1 MAIMI
6 SQLGRCIV
14 ICQHIFPLGAVMSL
28 WTKLYKMP
36 IVEHVHGSL
45 LFYAGQC
52 NDAFFKFS
60 ESKLITFIL
69 DSPVGLRTSGVLCK
83 SGKYVLAD
91 VVVNASGCKPNSHPV
106 FLQDLKL
113 GELCRKYLHLPQAF
127 HTVTKEWRI
136 LNRIWGTCGISSATF
151 ETTRVSSKT
160 FSGHL
165 LFFRLLVS
173 HFQVG
178 SKTFINRIM
187 GRLTWGYQSQRWLTI
202 LCKMK
207 AADYRHRLWQGV
219 QLCIHGTQWTHW
231 NSERLCICICPA
243 WAKTAAWSCISC
255 YQVSP
260 KRSWGGAVFYP
271 SISKVCIVHD
281 VHY

>member
-1 MAIMI
+1 MAIMV

-14 ICQHIFPLGAVMSL
+14 ICQHIFQLGAVMSL

-69 DSPVGLRTSGVLCK
+69 DTPVGLRTSGVLCK
-83 SGKYVLAD
+83 SGKYVLTD

-113 GELCRKYLHLPQAF
+113 GKLCRKYLHLLQAF

-136 LNRIWGTCGISSATF
+136 LNRIWGTCGISFATF
-151 ETTRVSSKT
+151 ETTTVSSKT

-178 SKTFINRIM
+178 SKKFINRIM
-187 GRLTWGYQSQRWLTI
+187 GRLTWRYQSQLF
-202 LCKMK
+202 C
-207 AADYRHRLWQGV
+207 V
-219 QLCIHGTQWTHW
+219 QWKPPITVTGFDKVYNFAFMGPSGRIGTASDFVYAFVPHG
-231 NSERLCICICPA
+231 
-243 WAKTAAWSCISC
+243 
-255 YQVSP
+255 P
-260 KRSWGGAVFYP
+260 KRQLDLVFHAIKCHQRGLGAVRIFYL